1 MPDRDI
7 KRPISS
13 KTNPVGSGRYSCRG
27 LPAIQDRVIVNI
39 PAARI
44 CFDDCSGFSQLSSQG
59 IRPFRLKVK
68 RYQETYQNPR
78 PVIPIIPKV
87 KDSESHGPGNEKPR
101 IMVLSS
107 KIEPII
113 AGVTPLTSVSFPT
126 MLPTGICPSNRLSR
140 KVIHE
145 PLLADP

>member
-1 MPDRDI
+1 MNTP
-7 KRPISS
+7 
-13 KTNPVGSGRYSCRG
+13 T
-27 LPAIQDRVIVNI
+27 
-39 PAARI
+39 ART
-44 CFDDCSGFSQLSSQG
+44 CFDDFSGFFQLSNQG
-59 IRPFRLKVK
+59 IRPFRLKVN

-78 PVIPIIPKV
+78 PVIPIIPKL

-126 MLPTGICPSNRLSR
+126 MLPTGTCPSNRLSR
-140 KVIHE
+140 KVIHQC
-145 PLLADP
+145 LLADL